1 MPYFN
6 LTTDG
11 DGTPRA
17 VAVQDRYRPGIRL
30 TVGPLYVSMTVAE
43 CVDVLEA
50 LIAALA
56 DLDAEPKA
64 LCHGEVGGRDA
75 VETRES
81 LT

>member
-1 MPYFN
+1 
-6 LTTDG
+6 
-11 DGTPRA
+11 
-17 VAVQDRYRPGIRL
+17 
-30 TVGPLYVSMTVAE
+30 MTVAE